1 MVIWWWH
8 CWTSTPILGSPCLWI
23 PCGVRYDV
31 SLSSKSL
38 SFESF
43 VTFSLTPTLLS
54 LLNKLQSFNNF
65 LLSVNSEPGSVLG
78 NGIIIEN
85 SGVLMGVKIKGQWE
99 HLGVGP
105 NPDVEVGKAS
115 QRERC
120 LSWNKRVRESQ
131 QANRGEVGTEMGEG
145 ETFQAEGREY
155 ARVGRRKHSKWKEM
169 NLECKIKGK
178 YTVMGRLVGP
188 HQSGLWRPR
197 QDFLVRLAIS
207 ELVVFV
213 N

>member
-1 MVIWWWH
+1 M
-8 CWTSTPILGSPCLWI
+8 
-23 PCGVRYDV
+23 

-54 LLNKLQSFNNF
+54 LSNKLQSFNHF

-105 NPDVEVGKAS
+105 NLDVELGKAS
-115 QRERC
+115 QRE
-120 LSWNKRVRESQ
+120 
-131 QANRGEVGTEMGEG
+131 
-145 ETFQAEGREY
+145 
-155 ARVGRRKHSKWKEM
+155 
-169 NLECKIKGK
+169 
-178 YTVMGRLVGP
+178 
-188 HQSGLWRPR
+188 
-197 QDFLVRLAIS
+197 
-207 ELVVFV
+207 
-213 N
+213 